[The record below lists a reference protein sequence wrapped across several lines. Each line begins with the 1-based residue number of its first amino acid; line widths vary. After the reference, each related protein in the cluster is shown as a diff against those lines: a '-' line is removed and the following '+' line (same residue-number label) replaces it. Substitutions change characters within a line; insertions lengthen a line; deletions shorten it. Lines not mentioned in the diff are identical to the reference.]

1 MANKKEIP
9 KKPRV
14 HKELDGLELTVNAFG
29 EIKSNFDIDSINE
42 FLNKNVGDK
51 KLKNRENGEGST
63 AKDS

>member
-1 MANKKEIP
+1 MANKKENR
-9 KKPRV
+9 KKTKV

-29 EIKSNFDIDSINE
+29 EIKSNFDIDTINE

-63 AKDS
+63 VKDS